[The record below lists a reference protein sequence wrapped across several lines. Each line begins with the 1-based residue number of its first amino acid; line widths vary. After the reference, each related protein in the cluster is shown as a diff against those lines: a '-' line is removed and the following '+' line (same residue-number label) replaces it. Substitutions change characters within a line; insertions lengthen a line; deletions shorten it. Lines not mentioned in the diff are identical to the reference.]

1 MTSRMQITIDPKL
14 RGRVQ
19 RRAESLGLPIAEY
32 VRSALEKDLG
42 EEPPQAPVS
51 EIFDL
56 GRSKEPTDI
65 SKNKHRMIGDAIAAT
80 KLRK

>member
-1 MTSRMQITIDPKL
+1 MQITLDSKL
-14 RGRVQ
+14 RNRVR
-19 RRAESLGLPIAEY
+19 RRAESLGVPIAEY

-42 EEPPQAPVS
+42 GEPPQASVS

-56 GRSKEPTDI
+56 GRSKEPTDVG
-65 SKNKHRMIGDAIAAT
+65 KNKHRLIGDAIAAT